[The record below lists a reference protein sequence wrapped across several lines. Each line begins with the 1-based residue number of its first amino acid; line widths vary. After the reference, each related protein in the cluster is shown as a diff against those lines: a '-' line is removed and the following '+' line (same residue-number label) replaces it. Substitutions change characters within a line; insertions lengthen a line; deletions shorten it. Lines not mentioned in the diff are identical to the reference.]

1 MEPEMRSAAHASN
14 HLNGPSRRALMTF
27 PLALLAALADC
38 ATSGTPDVTSGVV
51 STGFADPL
59 PRSGAQTILIAM
71 PTLGDFVDVRRGL
84 VTEVQKN
91 FNVTTLAVS
100 DKTTAAELGAVIE
113 RTSPACVV
121 LMNNPTVA
129 LFRQYKDSRGS
140 NPVPPAVVV
149 MTTFLERLRATLPH
163 STGIAYEVPG
173 VTMVRN
179 LRTIIAA
186 PVHKVGVIYRPLF
199 KDFVEKQK
207 GLAASEQ
214 IEFVGAEVAKDINAE
229 DLKAAIV
236 ALATKNK
243 VDALWMVNDNGLIRD
258 GRFLDESW
266 RAALKEVKVPLI
278 VGLSNLVDP
287 IAPLGTLA
295 VVPDHETMGLQAAN
309 LIFDVA
315 DDGWRVED
323 HAIELP
329 LSVKTIVDVKQ
340 AREQFGLQPDA
351 LRHIDRVAE

>member
-1 MEPEMRSAAHASN
+1 MRTTAGASN
-14 HLNGPSRRALMTF
+14 RVIGASRRRAAGLVTLS
-27 PLALLAALADC
+27 LAGLAGC
-38 ATSGTPDVTSGVV
+38 ATTGTPEAPAGAVFAV
-51 STGFADPL
+51 FADPP
-59 PRSGAQTILIAM
+59 PRSGAATLLIAM

-91 FNVTTLAVS
+91 FNVTTLAVTG
-100 DKTTAAELGAVIE
+100 KTTAADLGAVIE

-121 LMNNPTVA
+121 LMNNSTVT

-149 MTTFLERLRATLPH
+149 MASFLDRLRATLPH

-179 LRTIIAA
+179 LRTIIAR
-186 PVHKVGVIYRPLF
+186 PVRKVGVVYRPVF
-199 KDFVEKQK
+199 RDFVEKQK
-207 GLAASEQ
+207 GLAAGEQ
-214 IEFVGAEVAKDINAE
+214 IEFVGVEVAKDVTAE
-229 DLKAAIV
+229 DLKTALV
-236 ALATKNK
+236 TLATKNN
-243 VDALWMVNDNGLIRD
+243 VDALWMINDNGLIRD

-266 RAALKEVKVPLI
+266 RAALKEVKLPLI
-278 VGLSNLVDP
+278 VGLPNLIDP
-287 IAPLGTLA
+287 LSPLGTLA
-295 VVPDHETMGLQAAN
+295 VVPDHETLGLQTAN

-323 HAIELP
+323 HATEFP
-329 LSVKTIVDVKQ
+329 LSVKSIVDVKQ
-340 AREQFGLQPDA
+340 ARDNFGLQPDA